1 MNYIFDN
8 KYYLEKYPDVAQ
20 SAFKNN
26 PIRHWNK
33 YGKFEN
39 RYICKNQ
46 ELDSK
51 NNVNIRYYKNLNL
64 EDINAEN
71 INILCSDDNLI
82 NYNNCDLSY
91 YYFDIIMCKKLET
104 LDYKLKNRYLNIK
117 SNSEKINEK
126 VNDIFNIKYSKKTK
140 NLIFIIFCNSKDNL
154 KFLLKS
160 LKNLK
165 FKLLIISKN
174 DEDYNDL
181 KRIYKE
187 NDYLISKNLSKA
199 FKFIKTNDFNF
210 DWLYFL
216 NSESILSKNLLNELS
231 NLNIKTDCILY
242 RIFKNDIIIP
252 EINKFMF
259 SKNYNYPSFAIRK
272 KLFTENKINFNSSK
286 SKFYD
291 FLYEIY
297 KKNIEIYV
305 SSFIINSNKNTQKL
319 KLTNFKI
326 NDNLFKLKLKIEKKL
341 YYHVIN
347 LDTEKDK
354 LIKSKIEYSKLKLF
368 ENNLEKFD
376 AIKPSLDSVL
386 KNKIINVNKFW
397 EFTNLQDINNVKY
410 CIGASGCKLSHYNL
424 LRKISEMKNNYK
436 YHVIL
441 EDDFLILDPENS
453 IIRLEKVLNY
463 IEDND
468 IDFNIL
474 YLGCNFSTRNDF
486 EVINENLLKC
496 NKGCGFTTHA
506 MIFKKSN
513 IDKIIKK
520 IESSEKEIDN
530 VYTQLEK
537 RYVIFPMIAIQ
548 REDVSNIG
556 SHKNN
561 HLLNDNKIFYGD
573 FNKKFIYDK
582 VNKFINLQMNK

>member
-1 MNYIFDN
+1 MIGKDQPKVSVIIATFNVETSLN
-8 KYYLEKYPDVAQ
+8 KTIDSVLSQSYPNIEIIVIDGGSSDGTV
-20 SAFKNN
+20 
-26 PIRHWNK
+26 PIVQD
-33 YGKFEN
+33 YG
-39 RYICKNQ
+39 
-46 ELDSK
+46 
-51 NNVNIRYYKNLNL
+51 
-64 EDINAEN
+64 
-71 INILCSDDNLI
+71 
-82 NYNNCDLSY
+82 
-91 YYFDIIMCKKLET
+91 
-104 LDYKLKNRYLNIK
+104 
-117 SNSEKINEK
+117 NS
-126 VNDIFNIKYSKKTK
+126 IKY
-140 NLIFIIFCNSKDNL
+140 FISEPDKGIADA
-154 KFLLKS
+154 
-160 LKNLK
+160 
-165 FKLLIISKN
+165 
-174 DEDYNDL
+174 YNKGIL
-181 KRIYKE
+181 ASSGK
-187 NDYLISKNLSKA
+187 
-199 FKFIKTNDFNF
+199 
-210 DWLYFL
+210 WLYFL

-486 EVINENLLKC
+486 EVINESLLKC